1 MPDDTW
7 QLQDAKARLSELL
20 DKAQSEGPQIVT
32 RRGKETVVVV
42 SVETWRDLEK
52 RARPPFSIKDWL
64 LAPEARTENLVPPR
78 RKHRRRAVPDF
89 SK

>member
-1 MPDDTW
+1 MSDDTW
-7 QLQDAKARLSELL
+7 QLQDAKARFSELI
-20 DKAQSEGPQIVT
+20 DNAVSEGPQIVT

-64 LAPEARTENLVPPR
+64 LAPEPRTEELAPPR
-78 RKHRRRAVPDF
+78 LNIPWRKIPDF
-89 SK
+89 D